1 MPRVDKRTML
11 VIAVVAG
18 LIAYVVVRHGDQSPV
33 PSPLRAAAGAQE
45 WIVGQDSIRL
55 MIEAG
60 ASHQLIQRAF
70 DNDHTFVYGNNNDKP
85 SSIGVPT
92 AAFTSYAAIVQA
104 FSRAVLPGKY
114 KAVLYDNERWPYT
127 PAVEQ
132 RDPAHYE
139 ALVSHLLHQHGLIYI
154 ATPSPDLTLVFHRHA
169 DTFSNYLREGMA
181 ATAARYADVLDL
193 QAQFRENQLAVY
205 RAFVQTAIAQ
215 ARAANPR
222 VVVLVGIRTNPG
234 PAAMYAAYEATVS
247 LGGAGYW
254 LNVNGRPLPAVDLL
268 RRIYHMN

>member
-1 MPRVDKRTML
+1 MPRVDKRIIL
-11 VIAVVAG
+11 VVAVVAG
-18 LIAYVVVRHGDQSPV
+18 LIAYLVVRHGDQSPV
-33 PSPLRAAAGAQE
+33 PPPRHVAVGTQD

-55 MIEAG
+55 MLEAG
-60 ASHQLIQRAF
+60 ASQQLIRRAF
-70 DNDHTFVYGNNNDKP
+70 DNDHTFVYGGTRDKP

-92 AAFTSYAAIVQA
+92 ADFTSYAAIVQA
-104 FSRAVLPGKY
+104 FSRGVLPGKY
-114 KAVLYDNERWPYT
+114 KAVLYDNERWSLT
-127 PAVEQ
+127 PSVEQ

-154 ATPSPDLTLVFHRHA
+154 ATPSPDLTLVFHRHT
-169 DTFSNYLREGMA
+169 DTFSNYLHEGLA

-193 QAQFRENQLAVY
+193 QAQVRENQLPVY

-215 ARAANPR
+215 AHAANPH
-222 VVVLVGIRTNPG
+222 VTVLVGIRTNPG

-254 LNVNGRPLPAVDLL
+254 LNVNGQPLPAVDLL